1 MHTAFKKL
9 KPRWKVTYRTQ
20 HQTVGSKSVAELVPA
35 TPGSYFVYAV
45 VELSALEPDYV
56 ALGRV
61 RPNDGPLI
69 QAVDRFVADR
79 IRDLSK
85 EISERRRHEQNQEA
99 LDEVHEENKKLDN
112 FKNRFLPSGG
122 HGGNGDVGENGK
134 SPGGVIDDP
143 PPREFGEVPDTIE
156 ISWDT
161 AETLRVGKGVSL
173 NLAPILRPHVRDA
186 AGRLVAHVELEWC
199 SGDRHVAKFEQGSRI
214 VAVDKGTTEI
224 WARIVGTPIE
234 SPRVQIQVWVIDHVL
249 LTPRTLDI
257 PLGKKKQIV
266 AEVTNDEGERAATVF
281 LNWRH
286 DADDPLIVRIHPAGR
301 VTGNR
306 LGRTSITA
314 GAGDPNAGGVWA
326 RIGADVTV
334 VPNPEELKRGG
345 GFPQLK
351 LTWRDEDPATGETR
365 PGNPDQPA
373 LWQEVSD
380 YDYNIWWL
388 NVDAPDAAFFF
399 EQKGE
404 NPFLWRSFHTQKVV
418 EMVMQVYM
426 QEEFTKMGEAEWK
439 DIWVNHKAA
448 LERYQIQISEPMW
461 EKLQGYVLTGRGLE

>member
-1 MHTAFKKL
+1 MPNVASGRDLLDAQWDTELRRALEPYDITFQELPTELQEAIRQREAFTLVEGVDPVETYKGRIDADDLIQKILRHDQATLAVQQLRLYAAHNGRLMNNRKSLELEPVRPYPGFEAPIGFDIPEELPDDNGRMQSTTLGSTRPKGRVILYTSCDNMHTAFKKL

-20 HQTVGSKSVAELVPA
+20 HQMVGSKSVAELVPA

-134 SPGGVIDDP
+134 GPGEVIRETWP
-143 PPREFGEVPDTIE
+143 QEFGEVPDTIE

-266 AEVTNDEGERAATVF
+266 AEVTSDEGERAATVF
-281 LNWRH
+281 LNWKH
-286 DADDPLIVRIHPAGR
+286 DADDPLIVRIHPGGR

-306 LGRTSITA
+306 LGRTTIT
-314 GAGDPNAGGVWA
+314 V
-326 RIGADVTV
+326 GAD
-334 VPNPEELKRGG
+334 
-345 GFPQLK
+345 
-351 LTWRDEDPATGETR
+351 WR
-365 PGNPDQPA
+365 
-373 LWQEVSD
+373 
-380 YDYNIWWL
+380 
-388 NVDAPDAAFFF
+388 
-399 EQKGE
+399 
-404 NPFLWRSFHTQKVV
+404 
-418 EMVMQVYM
+418 
-426 QEEFTKMGEAEWK
+426 
-439 DIWVNHKAA
+439 
-448 LERYQIQISEPMW
+448 
-461 EKLQGYVLTGRGLE
+461 